1 MYQGP
6 TTALH
11 QARAVLQEKD
21 GYRRKEKVGED
32 HKLCIIQNIKQ
43 EFIKTR
49 TRQGMRRS
57 ESNLITRRGSDELPA
72 RSSLLRR
79 ALSSAAK
86 SPSSSRGRRGSE
98 SPFVHC
104 QSSNSLGQ
112 ESQSKHMPRRLRSA
126 QSLSVIRSSRSSR
139 DSFGS
144 SRSRHQRRVS
154 GGPNAEFGVFSD
166 KITPIK
172 PALTSFSSPSSP
184 APTTA
189 VQMAQKK
196 AAAKHYVRINI
207 RYKNDCGRAITIA
220 TSNAVY
226 HDVKVNRI
234 LNVTI
239 PYDGLAGLERSEN
252 IEWVDRMG
260 AIHFDM

>member
-1 MYQGP
+1 MYKSCS
-6 TTALH
+6 TA
-11 QARAVLQEKD
+11 QSEEKD
-21 GYRRKEKVGED
+21 GGRKMVK
-32 HKLCIIQNIKQ
+32 IINYVSFQNIKTSS
-43 EFIKTR
+43 KNSSKHG

-57 ESNLITRRGSDELPA
+57 ESNLIKSRGSDELPA

-86 SPSSSRGRRGSE
+86 SPSSSRGGRRGSE
-98 SPFVHC
+98 PPFFHC

-172 PALTSFSSPSSP
+172 PALTTFSSPSSP

>member
-1 MYQGP
+1 M
-6 TTALH
+6 
-11 QARAVLQEKD
+11 VK
-21 GYRRKEKVGED
+21 
-32 HKLCIIQNIKQ
+32 IINYVSFQNIKTSS
-43 EFIKTR
+43 KNSSKPG

-57 ESNLITRRGSDELPA
+57 ESNLIKSRGSDELPA

-86 SPSSSRGRRGSE
+86 SPSSSRGGRRGSE
-98 SPFVHC
+98 PPFFHC

-207 RYKNDCGRAITIA
+207 RYKNDCGRAIAIA

-226 HDVKVNRI
+226 HDIKMNRI

-252 IEWVDRMG
+252 IEWIDRMG